1 MTGPI
6 RLEPVYLKSIWAGN
20 RLGEIRGLKS
30 PGTGISRE
38 VCTYP
43 GSENRV
49 CNGPFVGQKI
59 TELIR
64 ERREEIMGND
74 PERQMVRVAFMDTA
88 EDLSI
93 QVHPDGAMAEAE
105 GDFEK
110 SESWYILE
118 AAEGAY
124 VTAGLREM
132 DKERIREAIREDRLE
147 ELLVRLPVKTGDFV
161 MIPAGMVH
169 ACGKGLLALEVG
181 SFGGIT
187 YRLYDYGRGRRLNLE
202 EGLLALKPQL
212 KAGIDHPEPEAYNH
226 PVKVGRHP
234 LFQVDLVD
242 VRGSWTYGGYES
254 YRILTCVEGEC
265 RVYRM
270 GEEFLLSYT
279 ETIVIP
285 AACLPIR
292 VEGSARLLISYRC

>member
-6 RLEPVYLKSIWAGN
+6 RLEPVYLNSIWAGN
-20 RLGEIRGLKS
+20 RLGEIRRLKS

-49 CNGPFVGQKI
+49 CNGPFEGQKI

-64 ERREEIMGND
+64 TRRDEIMGND
-74 PERQMVRVAFMDTA
+74 PESQMVRVAFMDTA

-118 AAEGAY
+118 AADGAY
-124 VTAGLREM
+124 ITAGIRET
-132 DKERIREAIREDRLE
+132 DKERIREAVREERLE

-161 MIPAGMVH
+161 MIPAGMIH

-202 EGLLALKPQL
+202 KGLLALKPQL
-212 KAGIDHPEPEAYNH
+212 KADIVHPEPDAHNR
-226 PVKVGRHP
+226 PVNVGRHP

-242 VRGSWTYGGYES
+242 VRGSWTYGGYDS

-265 RVYRM
+265 RVCRM

-285 AACLPIR
+285 AACRSIR
-292 VEGSARLLISYRC
+292 VEGRARLLISYRC